1 MRIAFMGTPDF
12 ALPSLSALIEQGH
25 TLCVFTQP
33 DRPVGRKAVL
43 TAPPVKQLALKNGVP
58 VQQFEKIKSDEG
70 VAALE
75 AFRPELCVTAAF
87 GQFLSRRDLA
97 VPKYGTFNVHASL
110 LPRYRGASPIQSAIL
125 SGDTE
130 TGVTI
135 MLTDI
140 GMDSGDILLQE
151 RTAIGPNENSAE
163 LSARLSVLGADA
175 LLQAISQLQAGTLT
189 RCPQDASA
197 ATRCRILNKEDGRI
211 DPNSSCRAL
220 HDHIR
225 GMVPWPVAFAL
236 WRGETIKLWDS
247 RLCDLLPSDNE
258 PVGSLRT
265 IDGKLLLRCTDGYL
279 ELTSLQTA
287 GGKRMDAQ
295 TFQRGHAMDGEVL
308 Q

>member
-25 TLCVFTQP
+25 MLCVFTQP

-140 GMDSGDILLQE
+140 GMDSGEILLQE
-151 RTAIGPNENSAE
+151 RTAIDPNENSAE

-197 ATRCRILNKEDGRI
+197 ATRCRILSKEDGRI
-211 DPNSSCRAL
+211 DLTASCRAL

-225 GMVPWPVAFAL
+225 GMAPWPVAFAL

-247 RLCDLLPSDNE
+247 RLSELLPSDNE
-258 PVGSLRT
+258 TIGSLRT